1 MGKLGNKLNAEN
13 LGKHLVDSLK
23 DFLKPMNTSSLDT
36 ICISTCDTTQEQIE
50 ALQRIWETLKSGPSK
65 SEKES
70 LKDSNIELLNMS
82 LPLSRGTKGRLK
94 SSGQEFE
101 IINTTSA
108 TSIIRFRFTKEEHE
122 ILDSDLRDEAEEI
135 QKFSDE
141 E

>member
-1 MGKLGNKLNAEN
+1 MGKLGNKLNAE
-13 LGKHLVDSLK
+13 
-23 DFLKPMNTSSLDT
+23 
-36 ICISTCDTTQEQIE
+36 I
-50 ALQRIWETLKSGPSK
+50 QRIWETLKSGPSK

-101 IINTTSA
+101 IINTTPA

-122 ILDSDLRDEAEEI
+122 ILDSDLRNEAEEI

>member
-1 MGKLGNKLNAEN
+1 LDNKLNAEN
-13 LGKHLVDSLK
+13 LGKHLIDSLK
-23 DFLKPMNTSSLDT
+23 DFLKPMNKPNLNT
-36 ICISTCDTTQEQIE
+36 ICISACDTTQEQID
-50 ALQRIWETLKSGPSK
+50 ALQKIWETLKSGPSD

-70 LKDSNIELLNMS
+70 LKDSDIELLNMS

-108 TSIIRFRFTKEEHE
+108 TSIIRFRFSKEEHE